1 MFLINTYQ
9 GASSLSLP
17 GLFSSHNWNRS
28 SIYCS
33 NLANSSFLILFFS
46 YFYSSIIF
54 NTQDVANNLK
64 KSNCFILGV
73 RPGKATSDHLDKI
86 ISRLTL
92 LGAIYLIIICVIP
105 ETIIARTSIPLHIG
119 GTGILIMVNVV
130 MDLINQIQSHM
141 FAGKYGSGTGKKKR
155 IKIRG

>member
-1 MFLINTYQ
+1 MQIAEIDGN
-9 GASSLSLP
+9 AILSMLQR
-17 GLFSSHNWNRS
+17 GGMLYAILF
-28 SIYCS
+28 
-33 NLANSSFLILFFS
+33 SFLILFFS

-54 NTQDVANNLK
+54 NTQEVSNNLK

-73 RPGKATSDHLDKI
+73 RPGQATADHLDKI

-92 LGAIYLIIICVIP
+92 IGAIYLIVICVIP
-105 ETIIARTSIPLHIG
+105 ETLIARTSIPLHIG

-130 MDLINQIQSHM
+130 MDLINQIQSHL
-141 FAGKYGSGTGKKKR
+141 FAGKYGSGAGKKKR